1 MLKLN
6 IAAVESSL
14 VRKVILELNSG
25 LHSGLNDPTIVLYFL
40 HHLKICNLCLLLKAY
55 ENGRQTELF
64 AMEGTIPIKIKG
76 KQRNL

>member
-14 VRKVILELNSG
+14 VRKVILELNCG
-25 LHSGLNDPTIVLYFL
+25 LHFNDPTIIVVLYFL

-76 KQRNL
+76 KQCNL

>member
-14 VRKVILELNSG
+14 VRKVILELNCG
-25 LHSGLNDPTIVLYFL
+25 LHFNDPTIVLSFF

-76 KQRNL
+76 KQHNL

>member
-14 VRKVILELNSG
+14 VKKVILELNCG
-25 LHSGLNDPTIVLYFL
+25 LHFNDPTIVLYFL

-64 AMEGTIPIKIKG
+64 AMEGTIPITIKG
-76 KQRNL
+76 KQHNL

>member
-14 VRKVILELNSG
+14 VRKVILELNCV
-25 LHSGLNDPTIVLYFL
+25 LHFNDPIIVLYFL

-76 KQRNL
+76 KQHNL